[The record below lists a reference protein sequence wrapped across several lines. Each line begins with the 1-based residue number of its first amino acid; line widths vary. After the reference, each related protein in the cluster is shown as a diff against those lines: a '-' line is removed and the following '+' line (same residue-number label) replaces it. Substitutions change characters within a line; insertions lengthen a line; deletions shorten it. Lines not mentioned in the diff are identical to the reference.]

1 MVLDTQTTPS
11 MVPKTNRN
19 MIGAFNVLKA
29 FCIVLYMPINNSRKL
44 PLMPGMTIAMLAK
57 KAAPKSSA
65 ADCRVSS
72 VIGRLFSG
80 SGIRPMPMTMTRPS
94 RAKAK

>member
-11 MVPKTNRN
+11 IVPDTNRN
-19 MIGAFNVLKA
+19 MIGVFKVLKA
-29 FCIVLYMPINNSRKL
+29 FCMALYIPINNSRKL
-44 PLMPGMTIAMLAK
+44 PLMPGMTMAILAK

-72 VIGRLFSG
+72 VMGRLFSG

-94 RAKAK
+94 RAKTR